1 MNEPPRRNKQEAEK
15 ALNEQFAKHLM
26 HDEKLNIDTYKN
38 KVYISYKDYV
48 EYIKGDIN
56 KYTIEDA
63 RREIHKRVRTYDVCF
78 NDIVSRKGF
87 KESFDYCLEYID
99 KNCKGRAVSIVCNET
114 GETLIETNGSCMNLL
129 IYKNKK
135 NMETEKL
142 IELQKVIQRD
152 DYKKLSSNLAQK
164 CEELADLILQK
175 MKELEIHNLD
185 NLDAD
190 ENYKYIYLIDY
201 SLFRDNF
208 TSGIL
213 NICERGRGKG
223 NKGDY
228 VDDSAKYIYYANSRE
243 ALYFINHFNKYLSL
257 LNEIETQKCIEIE
270 KSINKAI
277 KIL

>member
-1 MNEPPRRNKQEAEK
+1 
-15 ALNEQFAKHLM
+15 
-26 HDEKLNIDTYKN
+26 
-38 KVYISYKDYV
+38 
-48 EYIKGDIN
+48 
-56 KYTIEDA
+56 
-63 RREIHKRVRTYDVCF
+63 
-78 NDIVSRKGF
+78 
-87 KESFDYCLEYID
+87 
-99 KNCKGRAVSIVCNET
+99 
-114 GETLIETNGSCMNLL
+114 
-129 IYKNKK
+129 
-135 NMETEKL
+135 METEKL

-208 TSGIL
+208 MSGIL

-277 KIL
+277 KII